1 MVNANDYTLYLSISQ
16 KQRKWF
22 STQFDNMPSGAS
34 RGQEI
39 KQYLMNLLS
48 VDNIKIVRIDLV
60 FNNRDLIHYL
70 ELRGEAIKNQNWPL
84 ATKIE
89 KRIES
94 MKEKQYNS
102 ELIGAYIIYDRQQD
116 LELSL
121 HLYQKNM
128 TVARTLFE
136 HGIEIR
142 NAENPENI
150 KWKNIHFTIQEK
162 LFRAF
167 VVFVVLMCLAYASF
181 WSQQQLLSL
190 KNENDKYEYINC
202 EA

>member
-1 MVNANDYTLYLSISQ
+1 MA
-16 KQRKWF
+16 
-22 STQFDNMPSGAS
+22 SGAS
-34 RGQEI
+34 RGSEI
-39 KQYLMNLLS
+39 KQYLQNLLS
-48 VDNIKIVRIDLV
+48 VDNIKIARIDLV

-84 ATKIE
+84 AEKIE

-94 MKEKQYNS
+94 IKDKQYYS
-102 ELIGAYIIYDRQQD
+102 EVIGAYIIYEKQQD

-136 HGIEIR
+136 NGIEIG

-150 KWKNIHFTIQEK
+150 KWKNIHFT
-162 LFRAF
+162 
-167 VVFVVLMCLAYASF
+167 V
-181 WSQQQLLSL
+181 
-190 KNENDKYEYINC
+190 
-202 EA
+202 